1 MIIDLSFHKALSG
14 RRDKGNKNNKA
25 DTPSGVTYEQF
36 MAMSEDDKN
45 NIILDIVNNPNI
57 VVPDYLDKSAT
68 SKVMYAL
75 GMNNK
80 PEVVSDSKLDKI
92 KGESLYRT
100 VSDAETISAVDIL
113 EQIRYGDYT
122 RLSGDYT
129 SLYGRAIY
137 FATDFKNSAAYGES
151 TARMARAKLNPNA
164 KIVSD
169 SDLQKMV
176 GKNVFFQNTPGL
188 DDDATSL
195 TALVN
200 GIDGWRITP
209 HVGIKNDYVMIINR
223 KALTFSSTSKIIDSK
238 KSWRKCTNAN

>member
-1 MIIDLSFHKALSG
+1 MIINLSFHKALSG
-14 RRDKGNKNNKA
+14 RRGKGNNKA

-45 NIILDIVNNPNI
+45 NIIRDIVNNSNI

-80 PEVVSDSKLDKI
+80 PEVVSDSALDKI
-92 KGESLYRT
+92 KGRSLYRT
-100 VSDAETISAVDIL
+100 VSDAKTISAMEIL
-113 EQIRYGDYT
+113 DQIRYGDYT
-122 RLSGDYT
+122 QLSGDYK
-129 SLYGRAIY
+129 SVYGRAIY
-137 FATDFKNSAAYGES
+137 FGSSFGASASYGGI
-151 TARMARAKLNPNA
+151 TARMARAKLNPNT

-176 GKNVFFQNTPGL
+176 GKNVFFQKMPGL
-188 DDDATSL
+188 DDGNADATAL

-200 GIDGWRITP
+200 GIDGWKDDIS
-209 HVGIKNDYVMIINR
+209 GYVMILNR
-223 KALTFSSTSKIIDSK
+223 KALTFSSTSKIIDAK